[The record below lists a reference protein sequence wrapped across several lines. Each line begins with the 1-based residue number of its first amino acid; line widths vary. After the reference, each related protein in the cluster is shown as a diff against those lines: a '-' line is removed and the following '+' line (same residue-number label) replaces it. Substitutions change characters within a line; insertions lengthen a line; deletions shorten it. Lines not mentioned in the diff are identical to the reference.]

1 MKITKISISTSNLC
15 SNCEYRNTKK
25 CIYDKLKIFEV
36 CGKYKKRK
44 GV

>member
-1 MKITKISISTSNLC
+1 MKITKISISISNLC
-15 SNCEYRNTKK
+15 SNCKYRDTKK
-25 CIYDKLKIFEV
+25 CIYDKLKIFEI